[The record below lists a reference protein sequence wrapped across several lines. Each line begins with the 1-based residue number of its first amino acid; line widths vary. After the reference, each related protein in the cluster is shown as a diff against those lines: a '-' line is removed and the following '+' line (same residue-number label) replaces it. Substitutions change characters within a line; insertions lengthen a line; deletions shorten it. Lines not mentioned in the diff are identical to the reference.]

1 MKRFLLS
8 IITIFSIIS
17 ASSSFAAELNEKD
30 IKRIENEVSSMKDF
44 MDLSPAEAKTITELK
59 KELTLSNREAVAKHG
74 RGTSEFKQARKTAM
88 KNYQGELFQIIT
100 KQELKEWRQAKAG
113 K

>member
-30 IKRIENEVSSMKDF
+30 IKRIENEVSSMTDF

-59 KELTLSNREAVAKHG
+59 KELTISNREAVAKFG

-88 KNYQGELFQIIT
+88 KSYQGELFEIIT
-100 KQELKEWRQAKAG
+100 KEELKEWRQAKAG
-113 K
+113 N